1 MEKRNNYIAEELE
14 AHLEALHRT
23 ARMDRE
29 EETEKLRRRLEG
41 AGRRIS
47 YRRPLWRWAGIA
59 AAVAVA
65 AAGGWWLRG
74 IQAEEVFA
82 PQIARTEPAPVP
94 VLLREEHAGGVAVR
108 TLDLGKEDLTYDVA
122 EEFAGDMEAEEAVP
136 VTFEKAVIPAGY
148 TYTVALADGSKVILN
163 AGSELRF
170 PSRFG
175 DTSRVVELK
184 GEAYFEVAKS
194 TVPFVVRAGEAR
206 VRVYGTR
213 FNLLCSEELGL
224 TEAVLVEGSIGMTV
238 GEEEVRI
245 VPNQRVFVA
254 EDATLQVETV
264 RAEEYIAWTDD
275 SFKYH
280 GMSLE
285 RIVYDIDRWYGIR
298 IEMPS
303 EWRERIFYME
313 FDKSSTLERTLQI
326 LGIVIGGEITKKEGN
341 IYAIE

>member
-1 MEKRNNYIAEELE
+1 MEKRDINMAEELE
-14 AHLEALHRT
+14 AHIEALHRT

-29 EETEKLRRRLEG
+29 VSAEKLRRRLERSG
-41 AGRRIS
+41 CDMRR
-47 YRRPLWRWAGIA
+47 RRPVWRWVWTA
-59 AAVAVA
+59 AALAVAVGA
-65 AAGGWWLRG
+65 SWLHHGRTERMPSLPVV
-74 IQAEEVFA
+74 QAE
-82 PQIARTEPAPVP
+82 PARVP
-94 VLLREEHAGGVAVR
+94 VLLREQRTGGVEVR
-108 TLDLGKEDLTYDVA
+108 ALDLGKENLTYDVT
-122 EEFAGDMEAEEAVP
+122 EEFACGRQAEEAVP

-175 DTSRVVELK
+175 DTARVVELK

-194 TVPFVVRAGEAR
+194 AVPFVVRAGEAR
-206 VRVYGTR
+206 VQVYGTR
-213 FNLLCSEELGL
+213 FNLLASEELGL

-238 GEEEVRI
+238 GEREVRI
-245 VPNQRVFVA
+245 VPNQRVFVSG
-254 EDATLQVETV
+254 DAVLQVEQV
-264 RAEEYIAWTDD
+264 KAEEYIAWTGN

-285 RIVYDIDRWYGIR
+285 RIIYDIDRWYGIR

-326 LGIVIGGEITKKEGN
+326 LGIVTGGEITKKEGN
-341 IYAIE
+341 IYVIE